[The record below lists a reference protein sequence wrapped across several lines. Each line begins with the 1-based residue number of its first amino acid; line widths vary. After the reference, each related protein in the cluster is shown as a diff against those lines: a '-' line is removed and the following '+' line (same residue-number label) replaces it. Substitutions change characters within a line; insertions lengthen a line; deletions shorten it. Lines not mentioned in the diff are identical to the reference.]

1 MNHLPYSEMHLICL
15 VITTMNILILQS
27 NEFVDQQTAT
37 YSQPENIMEPKL
49 LHFRKS
55 YVFLFYEDPYIV
67 VGAKNTIVVINTTSL
82 ASASEHV
89 VLSWNSL
96 DPNLCITSAFHVHI
110 NREYMPRQTQAGAVR
125 LVCGQTG
132 LNRTELLE
140 DDRLMFDGMLCSY
153 WYHPV
158 RAIFQPWTR
167 VHAGSVLWFA
177 LLTNTLDSKLL
188 FAAKLLLSKHTL
200 VIVDARTNIGIVVGY
215 LQHVVNDKREVMSAK
230 PWLSRFELAER
241 TDRAAQRT
249 ATHQTAWTYK
259 DTEIDQTGWL
269 SNAESNLWFSDQVQ
283 FHQLAAVNE
292 QYFYGVFTE
301 EDILTVSDPT
311 DNLGTR
317 PSRMVTQVVRVCQR
331 DPGQGKAGQF
341 LTTNGVFTT
350 FRKTRLRC
358 QTSAGRQ
365 ISTKMR
371 SSSRLQS
378 LELTRAVAVSEFVT
392 TDNRKDHVFYA
403 LMTTSDSVTSV
414 YGLCAFRLSDI
425 DLALNYDRLFTWQ
438 SADVP
443 SESWLER
450 FLRNITPFSNPSEGE
465 GSTLRQTTYG
475 KSIGENIRVI
485 SQTPMTQAIA
495 NASKTCPS
503 TTLPEYFARFATQH
517 PHVASSV
524 LAFAPNSPDS
534 RSAEALVYFRLP
546 TTSEH
551 AIEIGN
557 PTSLVVDWSSRSTD
571 VDKVYIG
578 TGKPIITNFQSTIVI
593 KLMLSFISLN

>member
-1 MNHLPYSEMHLICL
+1 MRNTTFIVNSVTSACVLIYHTRNF
-15 VITTMNILILQS
+15 I
-27 NEFVDQQTAT
+27 
-37 YSQPENIMEPKL
+37 
-49 LHFRKS
+49 FR
-55 YVFLFYEDPYIV
+55 
-67 VGAKNTIVVINTTSL
+67 NTIVIINTTSL

-89 VLSWNSL
+89 VLRWNSL
-96 DPNLCITSAFHVHI
+96 DPNLCITSAFRVHI
-110 NREYMPRQTQAGAVR
+110 NRKYMPRQTQPGTVR

-158 RAIFQPWTR
+158 QAIFQPWTR

-188 FAAKLLLSKHTL
+188 FATKLLLSKRTL
-200 VIVDARTNIGIVVGY
+200 VTVDARTNIGVVVGY
-215 LQHVVNDKREVMSAK
+215 LQRVINGRRELISPK
-230 PWLSRFELAER
+230 PWFSRFEL
-241 TDRAAQRT
+241 DRPVDHASEIIT
-249 ATHQTAWTYK
+249 THQTSWIYK
-259 DTEIDQTGWL
+259 DTEADQSGWL
-269 SNAESNLWFSDQVQ
+269 SNAESNLWFTDQVQ
-283 FHQLAAVNE
+283 FHQLAAINE

-301 EDILTVSDPT
+301 EDILTTSDPT
-311 DNLGTR
+311 DNLCTR
-317 PSRMVTQVVRVCQR
+317 PPRMVTQVARVCQH

-365 ISTKMR
+365 TSTKMPPT
-371 SSSRLQS
+371 SRLQP
-378 LELTRAVAVSEFVT
+378 LELTRAVAVSEFVN
-392 TDNRKDHVFYA
+392 TDNGEDHVFYA
-403 LMTTSDSVTSV
+403 LMTTSDSVTDV
-414 YGLCAFRLSDI
+414 YGLCAFRLSDV

-450 FLRNITPFSNPSEGE
+450 FLRNITPFSHPSEGD

-475 KSIGENIRVI
+475 KSVGEHIRVI
-485 SQTPMTQAIA
+485 SQTPMTQAIT

-503 TTLPEYFARFATQH
+503 KTLPEYFARFATQH

-524 LAFAPNSPDS
+524 LAFTPNSAES

-546 TTSEH
+546 TTNEH
-551 AIEIGN
+551 VVEIGN
-557 PTSLVVDWSSRSTD
+557 PTSLVVDWSKRSTD
-571 VDKVYIG
+571 VDKVFIG
-578 TGKPIITNFQSTIVI
+578 TGKSIMCCTKF
-593 KLMLSFISLN
+593 